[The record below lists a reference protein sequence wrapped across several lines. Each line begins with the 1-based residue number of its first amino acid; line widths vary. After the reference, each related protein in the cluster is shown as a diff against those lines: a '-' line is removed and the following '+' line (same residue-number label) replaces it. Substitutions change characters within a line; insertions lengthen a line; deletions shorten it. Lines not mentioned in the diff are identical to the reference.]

1 MSAAQNLEAKIVDL
15 LKRAGGSLSLTYTT
29 HQQLISEF
37 AKELEQD
44 LPVFV
49 QFRHIPEKY
58 DEQCL
63 GAKLLTPEEVSD
75 RIKAEYL
82 TSGCQASDVD
92 WAVGELM
99 AHCGEL
105 FETPEHAWSFLMEET
120 HENLEK
126 PE

>member
-1 MSAAQNLEAKIVDL
+1 MPSYDITIQATVTKTIRVNGAESEQAAIETAHQNFNVGEN
-15 LKRAGGSLSLTYTT
+15 G
-29 HQQLISEF
+29 
-37 AKELEQD
+37 
-44 LPVFV
+44 
-49 QFRHIPEKY
+49 PEKY

-63 GAKLLTPEEVSD
+63 GAKLLTLEEVSD

-82 TSGCQASDVD
+82 ASGPRASDVD

-99 AHCGEL
+99 AHCGRL
-105 FETPEHAWSFLMEET
+105 FETPEHARSFLMEET

>member
-49 QFRHIPEKY
+49 QFRHIPEQRESEWLGPFRFAQVTY
-58 DEQCL
+58 DTVQVE
-63 GAKLLTPEEVSD
+63 D
-75 RIKAEYL
+75 M
-82 TSGCQASDVD
+82 D
-92 WAVGELM
+92 GELDQ
-99 AHCGEL
+99 EL
-105 FETPEHAWSFLMEET
+105 ATYDQQSGSWYTSFAWPAKYEAWTDVVIS
-120 HENLEK
+120 
-126 PE
+126 PRSA